1 MGIVNASQLAI
12 YDDIPKELKDAVE
25 DVILNRNQGET
36 GQAATEKLLDIA
48 EKYRG
53 GGSTAAK
60 PVENLE
66 WRNESVEKRL
76 EHALVKGIT
85 AFIDVDTEEAR
96 LKSTRPLDVIEGP
109 LMAGMNVV
117 GDLFGAGKMFLPQVV
132 KSARVMKQAVAWL
145 NPYIEA
151 EKEVGSSKGKILMAT
166 VKGDVHDIGKNIVG
180 VVLGCNGYDI
190 VDMGV
195 MVPAEKILQKAI
207 EEKVDIIGLSG
218 LITPSLDEMVFVA
231 KEMQRQGFKVPL
243 MIGGATTSKAHTA
256 VKIDPQYQ
264 NDGVIYVADASRAV
278 GVATTLLSPE
288 MKPAFIA
295 QTREDYEKVRIRLAN
310 KQPKSARLTYNQAIN
325 NGLKID
331 WHNYRPPVPK
341 QLGTHVLRNYPLD
354 VLIPYIDWT
363 PFFISW
369 SLAGKFPKI
378 LQDEVVGEAA
388 RDLYEQ
394 ALTMLKDLVDNNK
407 LDARAVF
414 TLKPAARISADDL
427 VVYDDEARQQVAH
440 TFHHLRQQTDNV
452 NRKPNMSLADYIATA
467 DSPAQ
472 DYLGGF
478 TVSVFGAEEMAV
490 EYRAKG
496 DDYSAILVQSLADR
510 LVEAFAEHL
519 HERVR
524 KEFWGY
530 VSDEALDNDA
540 LIKEQYVGIRPAPG
554 YPACPEHSEKVTL
567 FNWLN
572 TTETIGTQLTEHYAM
587 MPPSSVSGFYYSH
600 PESDY
605 FNVGKIGRDQLEDY
619 AKRKGWTI
627 EQAERWLGPNLE

>member
-1 MGIVNASQLAI
+1 
-12 YDDIPKELKDAVE
+12 
-25 DVILNRNQGET
+25 
-36 GQAATEKLLDIA
+36 
-48 EKYRG
+48 
-53 GGSTAAK
+53 
-60 PVENLE
+60 
-66 WRNESVEKRL
+66 
-76 EHALVKGIT
+76 
-85 AFIDVDTEEAR
+85 
-96 LKSTRPLDVIEGP
+96 
-109 LMAGMNVV
+109 
-117 GDLFGAGKMFLPQVV
+117 
-132 KSARVMKQAVAWL
+132 
-145 NPYIEA
+145 
-151 EKEVGSSKGKILMAT
+151 
-166 VKGDVHDIGKNIVG
+166 
-180 VVLGCNGYDI
+180 
-190 VDMGV
+190 
-195 MVPAEKILQKAI
+195 
-207 EEKVDIIGLSG
+207 
-218 LITPSLDEMVFVA
+218 
-231 KEMQRQGFKVPL
+231 
-243 MIGGATTSKAHTA
+243 
-256 VKIDPQYQ
+256 
-264 NDGVIYVADASRAV
+264 
-278 GVATTLLSPE
+278 
-288 MKPAFIA
+288 
-295 QTREDYEKVRIRLAN
+295 
-310 KQPKSARLTYNQAIN
+310 
-325 NGLKID
+325 
-331 WHNYRPPVPK
+331 
-341 QLGTHVLRNYPLD
+341 
-354 VLIPYIDWT
+354 
-363 PFFISW
+363 
-369 SLAGKFPKI
+369 
-378 LQDEVVGEAA
+378 
-388 RDLYEQ
+388 
-394 ALTMLKDLVDNNK
+394 MLKDLVDNNK

-427 VVYDDEARQQVAH
+427 AVYDDESRQQIAH

-619 AKRKGWTI
+619 AKRKGWSV
-627 EQAERWLGPNLE
+627 EQAERWLAPNLE

>member
-1 MGIVNASQLAI
+1 
-12 YDDIPKELKDAVE
+12 
-25 DVILNRNQGET
+25 
-36 GQAATEKLLDIA
+36 
-48 EKYRG
+48 
-53 GGSTAAK
+53 
-60 PVENLE
+60 
-66 WRNESVEKRL
+66 
-76 EHALVKGIT
+76 
-85 AFIDVDTEEAR
+85 
-96 LKSTRPLDVIEGP
+96 
-109 LMAGMNVV
+109 
-117 GDLFGAGKMFLPQVV
+117 
-132 KSARVMKQAVAWL
+132 
-145 NPYIEA
+145 
-151 EKEVGSSKGKILMAT
+151 
-166 VKGDVHDIGKNIVG
+166 
-180 VVLGCNGYDI
+180 
-190 VDMGV
+190 
-195 MVPAEKILQKAI
+195 
-207 EEKVDIIGLSG
+207 
-218 LITPSLDEMVFVA
+218 
-231 KEMQRQGFKVPL
+231 MQRQGFKIPL

-256 VKIDPQYQ
+256 VKIDQQYQ

-288 MKPAFIA
+288 MKPAFIT
-295 QTREDYEKVRIRLAN
+295 QTREDYEKVRVRLAN
-310 KQPKSARLTYNQAIN
+310 KQPKAARLSYQQAID

-331 WHNYRPPVPK
+331 WQNYCPPVPN
-341 QLGTHVLRNYPLD
+341 QLGTQVITNYPLET
-354 VLIPYIDWT
+354 LIPYIDWT

-394 ALTMLKDLVDNNK
+394 AQSMLKDVVAGNK

-414 TLKPAARISADDL
+414 TLQPAARISDDDL
-427 VVYDDEARQQVAH
+427 VVYNDESRQNVTH

-452 NRKPNMSLADYIATA
+452 NRKPNMSLADYI
-467 DSPAQ
+467 SPVQSSAQ

-478 TVSVFGAEEMAV
+478 TVSVFGAEEMAA

-530 VSDEALDNDA
+530 MSDEALDNDA

-567 FNWLN
+567 FNWLG
-572 TTETIGTQLTEHYAM
+572 TTEKIGTQLTEHYAM
-587 MPPSSVSGFYYSH
+587 IPPSSVSGFYYSH

-619 AKRKGWTI
+619 AKRKEWTI
-627 EQAERWLGPNLE
+627 EHAERWLGPNLE